1 MREKTYDEL
10 EFTDDFLFCH
20 ILMENEDLCIELVE
34 MITGRKIKSIIKPES
49 QKSIRLTY
57 DGKGVRFDVY
67 FEDEENVIY
76 DISFSSVLLMNSM
89 TAGISTHLK
98 MYVGKIRI

>member
-34 MITGRKIKSIIKPES
+34 MITGRKIKSIK
-49 QKSIRLTY
+49 
-57 DGKGVRFDVY
+57 
-67 FEDEENVIY
+67 
-76 DISFSSVLLMNSM
+76 
-89 TAGISTHLK
+89 
-98 MYVGKIRI
+98 

>member
-20 ILMENEDLCIELVE
+20 ILMENEELCIELVE
-34 MITGRKIKSIIKPES
+34 MITGRKIKSIVRLEG

-57 DGKGVRFDVY
+57 DGKGD
-67 FEDEENVIY
+67 
-76 DISFSSVLLMNSM
+76 
-89 TAGISTHLK
+89 K
-98 MYVGKIRI
+98 W